1 MHTESD
7 IKKVL
12 RSGWVPYPEDQLD
25 DILNEA
31 SPAIQECIIT
41 LAERVQKLSEIG
53 TALSAERDLP
63 RLLERIVE
71 EARNLTNADGGS
83 IYLMSDDETE
93 LYFEIAQTTSLG
105 IRMGGTSGK
114 MSFPPI
120 PLYNDDGSPN
130 HSNTSTHCALSG
142 EIINIPDVYAE
153 DGEFDFSGPKRF
165 DEANDYRTKS
175 QLSVPFRNHE
185 DEIIGVLQLINAQ
198 DPDTGEFIP
207 FSNEAQELTSSL
219 ASQAAVAIT
228 NTRLIQDLE
237 NLFESLIQVIA
248 AAVDE
253 KSPYTGG
260 HIERV
265 ANLTLR
271 IAEEINKDEDGEL
284 AHVHFDEDEMKELRI
299 AAWLHD
305 LGKITTPE
313 YVVDKATKLE
323 TIFDK
328 VEAVR
333 LRYEIKQRD
342 MEIMRL
348 KQKLNN
354 GETEEKATN
363 GSAPDGWI
371 EEQKQR
377 LDEEREWL
385 KTANVGGEY
394 ITDEKKERIE
404 EISQQ
409 TYKLEGE
416 EKPLL
421 EPIEVKNLKIGRG
434 TLNEEERQ
442 IIQNHAA
449 VSKKMLEKLPYPKK
463 LRRIPE
469 YAGAHH
475 EKLDGSGYPD
485 GKTEDELPMQAR
497 IMALADVFE
506 ALTAEDRP
514 YKPGKTLSEAMKILG
529 FMVNDHH
536 IDARIFR
543 LFIKSGLVKEYAQ
556 EHVKPKQIDYLEYDL
571 EGKPITDDEK
581 E

>member
-1 MHTESD
+1 MTRKSE

-12 RSGWVPYPEDQLD
+12 KSGWVPYPEDHLD
-25 DILNEA
+25 EILNDA

-53 TALSAERDLP
+53 TALSAERNLP
-63 RLLERIVE
+63 RLLEKIVD

-120 PLYNDDGSPN
+120 PLYNDDGTPN
-130 HSNTSTHCALSG
+130 HSNTSTHCALTG
-142 EIINIPDVYAE
+142 EIVNIPDVYAE

-165 DEANDYRTKS
+165 DEANDYRTRS

-185 DEIIGVLQLINAQ
+185 NEIIGVLQLINAQ
-198 DPDTGEFIP
+198 DPDTGEFVA
-207 FSNEAQELTSSL
+207 FSNEAQELTASL

-265 ANLTLR
+265 ANLTMR
-271 IAEEINKDEDGEL
+271 IAEVINETDEGEL
-284 AHVHFDEDEMKELRI
+284 GQVHFDEDEMKELRI

-313 YVVDKATKLE
+313 YVVDKSTKLE
-323 TIFDK
+323 TIYDK
-328 VEAVR
+328 VNAVR

-342 MEIMRL
+342 AEIERL
-348 KQKLNN
+348 KKKLETAN
-354 GETEEKATN
+354 GQAEQ
-363 GSAPDGWI
+363 APDTI
-371 EEQKQR
+371 DEQIDERKKTLEKQR
-377 LDEEREWL
+377 EWI
-385 KTANVGGEY
+385 KVANIGGEY

-404 EISQQ
+404 QIAKQ
-409 TYKLEGE
+409 TYELEGE
-416 EKPLL
+416 EYPLL
-421 EPIEVKNLKIGRG
+421 EPVEVKNLKIGRG

-485 GKTEDELPMQAR
+485 GLTEDELPMQAR

-514 YKPGKTLSEAMKILG
+514 YKPGKQLSEAMKILG
-529 FMVNDHH
+529 FMVKDHH
-536 IDARIFR
+536 IDDRLFR
-543 LFIKSGLVKEYAQ
+543 LFIDSGLVKEYAL
-556 EHVKPKQIDYLEYDL
+556 EHVKPKQIDYLEYDE
-571 EGKPITDDEK
+571 EGKPIPETENA
-581 E
+581 

>member
-7 IKKVL
+7 IREVL
-12 RSGWVPYPEDQLD
+12 KSGWVPYPADKMDE
-25 DILNEA
+25 ILNQA
-31 SPAIQECIIT
+31 SPALQECIIT

-63 RLLERIVE
+63 RLLEKIVE
-71 EARNLTNADGGS
+71 EARNLTHADGGS

-114 MSFPPI
+114 ISFPPI

-207 FSNEAQELTSSL
+207 FSNEAQELTASL

-237 NLFESLIQVIA
+237 NLFNALIQVIA

-265 ANLTLR
+265 ANLTMR
-271 IAEEINKDEDGEL
+271 IAEEINKADEGEL

-313 YVVDKATKLE
+313 YVVDKSTKLE
-323 TIFDK
+323 TIYDK
-328 VEAVR
+328 INLVR
-333 LRYEIKQRD
+333 LRYEVKQRD
-342 MEIMRL
+342 IEIERL
-348 KQKLNN
+348 REKLAQSGN
-354 GETEEKATN
+354 GETGIPEDSDQEY
-363 GSAPDGWI
+363 
-371 EEQKQR
+371 EQRKKE
-377 LDEEREWL
+377 LEEEREWL
-385 KTANVGGEY
+385 KVANVGGEF
-394 ITDEKKERIE
+394 ITDEKKERID
-404 EISQQ
+404 EISKRI
-409 TYKLEGE
+409 YKLEGE

-421 EPIEVKNLKIGRG
+421 EPLEVKNLQIGRG

-463 LRRIPE
+463 LRHIPE

-485 GKTEDELPMQAR
+485 GLSEDELPMQAR

-514 YKPGKTLSEAMKILG
+514 YKPGKQLSEAMKIMG
-529 FMVNDHH
+529 FMVKDHH
-536 IDARIFR
+536 IDDRIFR
-543 LFIKSGLVKEYAQ
+543 LFIESGLVREYAQ
-556 EHVKPKQIDYLEYDL
+556 EHVKPKQIDYLDYDL
-571 EGKPITDDEK
+571 EGQPITDDKPE
-581 E
+581 

>member
-1 MHTESD
+1 MHTETD

-63 RLLERIVE
+63 RLLEKIVE
-71 EARNLTNADGGS
+71 EARNLTHADGGS

-120 PLYNDDGSPN
+120 PLYDEDGSPN

-142 EIINIPDVYAE
+142 DIVNIPDVYAG

-265 ANLTLR
+265 ANLTVE
-271 IAEEINKDEDGEL
+271 IAEEINKTDEGEL
-284 AHVHFDEDEMKELRI
+284 GHVHFDEDEMKELRI

-323 TIFDK
+323 TIYDK
-328 VEAVR
+328 VNAVR
-333 LRYEIKQRD
+333 LRYEIKKRD
-342 MEIMRL
+342 LEILRL
-348 KQKLNN
+348 KQKLKA
-354 GETEEKATN
+354 GEKAEHS
-363 GSAPDGWI
+363 GSEAAPDGRI
-371 EEQKQR
+371 EQEMER
-377 LDEEREWL
+377 LNDEREWV

-394 ITDEKKERIE
+394 ITDEKKKRIE
-404 EISQQ
+404 QIATQ
-409 TYKLEGE
+409 TYELEGE
-416 EKPLL
+416 AQPLL
-421 EPIEVKNLKIGRG
+421 EPLEVKNLQIGRG

-442 IIQNHAA
+442 IIQNHAS
-449 VSKKMLEKLPYPKK
+449 VSKKMLERLPYPKK

-485 GKTEDELPMQAR
+485 GKTEEELPMQAR

-514 YKPGKTLSEAMKILG
+514 YKPGKKLSEAMKIMG
-529 FMVNDHH
+529 FMVKDYH

-543 LFIKSGLVKEYAQ
+543 LFIQSGLAKKYAK

-571 EGKPITDDEK
+571 EGKPITDNGSE
-581 E
+581 